1 MFFDI
6 HSHVLPE
13 IDDGA
18 ENLNEALKIL
28 KLMQSQG
35 ITDVIATPHFYPS
48 EHNLEDFEIAKT
60 ESFKKLTEFSVKRNL
75 PRVYLGCELLY
86 FRGLCVSESLNEF
99 CLNGS
104 EFLLLELTEDAISE
118 HLFDELVQLRE
129 KFGIEPIIAHVERY
143 CGAKKYKK
151 FIKFLIEKKIP
162 VQINAG
168 SVLIP
173 PLERVIKKLLDSPLD
188 CVIASDAH
196 STELRPPHIAE
207 AMEHIEKKYGENYRT
222 KLEQNSKNLFEK
234 IISKGALN
242 D

>member
-6 HSHVLPE
+6 HSHILPE
-13 IDDGA
+13 MDDGA
-18 ENLNEALKIL
+18 ENLNESLKIL

-48 EHNLEDFEIAKT
+48 EDNLEEFEINKIAAY
-60 ESFKKLTEFSVKRNL
+60 KKLTEFSVKRNL
-75 PRVYLGCELLY
+75 PNVYLGCELLY
-86 FRGLCVSESLNEF
+86 FRGLCISESLSEF
-99 CLNGS
+99 CLNNS
-104 EFLLLELTEDAISE
+104 DFLLLELTDDVIDDA
-118 HLFDELVQLRE
+118 LFKEICELRD

-151 FIKFLIEKKIP
+151 FIKFLVEKNIT

-173 PLERVIKKLLDSPLD
+173 PLERVIKKLFSSGLE

-196 STELRPPHIAE
+196 STEMRPPRIAE
-207 AMEHIEKKYGENYRT
+207 ALEYIAKTYGEEQKQ
-222 KLEQNSKNLFEK
+222 KLIKNSETLYQK
-234 IISKGALN
+234 IITNGVLN

>member
-1 MFFDI
+1 M
-6 HSHVLPE
+6 PE

-35 ITDVIATPHFYPS
+35 ITDVIATPHFYPA
-48 EHNLEDFEIAKT
+48 EDNLEDFEIAKI
-60 ESFKKLTEFSVKRNL
+60 ESFKKLTEFSIKRKL
-75 PRVYLGCELLY
+75 PNVYLGCELLY
-86 FRGLCVSESLNEF
+86 FRGLCVSESLKEF
-99 CLNGS
+99 CLNDS
-104 EFLLLELTEDAISE
+104 NILLLELTDDAINE
-118 HLFDELVQLRE
+118 HLFEEIITLRE

-143 CGAKKYKK
+143 CGARKYKK
-151 FIKFLIEKKIP
+151 FIKFLIENNIT
-162 VQINAG
+162 VQINAA

-173 PLERVIKKLLDSPLD
+173 QLGRVIKKLLDSGLD

-196 STELRPPHIAE
+196 STEMRPPRIAE
-207 AMEHIEKKYGENYRT
+207 AMQYLGKTYGEEYCR

-234 IISKGALN
+234 IISKGAFN